1 MAYSQSPRESGE
13 ESEDEEMIE
22 ESPCG
27 RWSKRNE
34 EVDQRDVPGIAG
46 AYLAMDNEEGVEVVW
61 NELLFP
67 DMNHFKREEIKY
79 RELFDCLAQLEHP
92 NIMTFHRYWSD
103 TYNDKPRIVFITE
116 YMSSGSWKQF
126 LKKTKR
132 NVKKLS
138 LHAWKRW
145 CTQILSALG
154 YLHASTPPIVHANL
168 TCDTIFIQHNGLVKI
183 GSVSPESVHYHVIST
198 PEYKQHS
205 QAYHKPEP
213 QYRSP
218 PTTAKD
224 IFAFGLCALEMA
236 AVDVHNDD
244 DAGNLVR
251 LEKHIQQTI
260 AALEDPNQRD
270 FLQKCLH
277 EDPAKRGTVRELLH
291 HPLLFE
297 VPSLKLLAAH
307 SILNSSPIFSDTI
320 IDERMQTL
328 YKTDSILAYIQRAD
342 HPIEVK
348 LRDVPTAE
356 KLVKFIEDVKYGI
369 YPLTAYESK
378 RIANVRIRALS
389 PDAAESVKSA
399 TPEPVDIETREVVNM
414 MCSVKPRDGTS
425 GDLLMTL
432 LLRMDDKMNRQ
443 LTCQVS
449 VDDSPIVLTHELVH
463 LGFIHE
469 NDREKIIALIDE
481 TLRTFQNNPQQ
492 LQPQHESQ
500 PLQSPIQQ
508 MPQSLQQLSQPIQLQ
523 PQTNYQ
529 NKMH

>member
-1 MAYSQSPRESGE
+1 MAHTQSPHESGE
-13 ESEDEEMIE
+13 ESEDDEIIE

-27 RWSKRNE
+27 RWSKRLE
-34 EVDQRDVPGIAG
+34 VVDQRDVPGIAG

-61 NELLFP
+61 NELLFT
-67 DMNHFKREEIKY
+67 DEKHFKREEAKY

-92 NIMTFHRYWSD
+92 NIVKFHRYWTD
-103 TYNDKPRIVFITE
+103 TYNDRPRIVFITE

-138 LHAWKRW
+138 LYAWKRW

-168 TCDTIFIQHNGLVKI
+168 TCETIFIQHNGLVKI
-183 GSVSPESVHYHVIST
+183 GSVSPEAIHYHVIST

-205 QAYHKPEP
+205 RATHSRRPKYGP
-213 QYRSP
+213 P
-218 PTTAKD
+218 PTAAMD
-224 IFAFGLCALEMA
+224 IYSFGRCTLEMA

-244 DAGNLVR
+244 ESGTLVVS
-251 LEKHIQQTI
+251 EKQIQQTI
-260 AALEDPNQRD
+260 AALDDANQRD

-277 EDPAKRGTVRELLH
+277 EDLSKRGTVRDLLL

-297 VPSLKLLAAH
+297 VHSLKLLAAH
-307 SILNSSPIFSDTI
+307 AIVNSPSNYSDTI
-320 IDERMQTL
+320 IDERMQPLTCAELTL
-328 YKTDSILAYIQRAD
+328 AFIQRED
-342 HPIEVK
+342 QPVEVK
-348 LRDVPTAE
+348 LRDVPAAE

-369 YPLTAYESK
+369 YPLTAFASK
-378 RIANVRIRALS
+378 RIANIRIRALS
-389 PDAAESVKSA
+389 PDAAESVKS
-399 TPEPVDIETREVVNM
+399 TSPEPIDIETREVVNM
-414 MCSVKPRDGTS
+414 MCSVKPRDGT

-449 VDDSPIVLTHELVH
+449 ADDSPIVLTQELIH

-469 NDREKIIALIDE
+469 NDREKIVNLIDE
-481 TLRTFQNNPQQ
+481 TLRNFLNNPLQ
-492 LQPQHESQ
+492 LQQPLESQ
-500 PLQSPIQQ
+500 PLQNPIQH
-508 MPQSLQQLSQPIQLQ
+508 MPSSIQQLAQPIQLQ
-523 PQTNYQ
+523 QSNQP